1 MTDKTNRKPAQK
13 DQQLQ
18 SERRRV
24 ATVVHDQRGNA
35 SVEWQDA
42 PADYERPVLEILEDA
57 PHGPSREHGFDPYA
71 STPRRASGPDP
82 YASDPGRQRRVG
94 PPARAPVPR
103 SGNAAPPGPNAV
115 PPSRDA
121 APPSRDAAHNS
132 GRPTPPGSDVSRR
145 PRPDLRKLS
154 EWIKMMRELEARK
167 KSGAGDDQ
175 GGGEDSG
182 DGNGAA

>member
-1 MTDKTNRKPAQK
+1 LTDKTNRKPVQK
-13 DQQLQ
+13 DQQPQ
-18 SERRRV
+18 SERRRI

-94 PPARAPVPR
+94 PPARAPVPG
-103 SGNAAPPGPNAV
+103 SGNGAPPGRNAV
-115 PPSRDA
+115 
-121 APPSRDAAHNS
+121 PPSRDAAHNS
-132 GRPTPPGSDVSRR
+132 GRPTQPGSDVSRR
-145 PRPDLRKLS
+145 PRTDLRKLS
-154 EWIKMMRELEARK
+154 EWIKLMRELEARK
-167 KSGAGDDQ
+167 KSGGGDDE
-175 GGGEDSG
+175 GGGEDRG

>member
-1 MTDKTNRKPAQK
+1 LTDKTNRKPVQK

-42 PADYERPVLEILEDA
+42 PADYERPVLEILDDA
-57 PHGPSREHGFDPYA
+57 PYGPSREHGFDPYA

-94 PPARAPVPR
+94 PPARAPLPE
-103 SGNAAPPGPNAV
+103 SGNAAPPGRN
-115 PPSRDA
+115 A

-132 GRPTPPGSDVSRR
+132 GRPTQPGSDVSRR
-145 PRPDLRKLS
+145 PRTDLRKLS
-154 EWIKMMRELEARK
+154 EWIKLMRELEARK
-167 KSGAGDDQ
+167 QSGAGDAE
-175 GGGEDSG
+175 GGGEDRG

>member
-1 MTDKTNRKPAQK
+1 LTDKTKRKPVQK

-57 PHGPSREHGFDPYA
+57 QQGPSREHGFDPYA
-71 STPRRASGPDP
+71 TTSRRASGPDP
-82 YASDPGRQRRVG
+82 YAADPGRQRRVG
-94 PPARAPVPR
+94 PPAREPVPK
-103 SGNAAPPGPNAV
+103 SGNAAPPGRN
-115 PPSRDA
+115 A
-121 APPSRDAAHNS
+121 APPSRDAAPNS
-132 GRPTPPGSDVSRR
+132 GQPTQPGSDVSRR
-145 PRPDLRKLS
+145 PRTDLRRLS
-154 EWIKMMRELEARK
+154 EWIKMVRELEARK
-167 KSGAGDDQ
+167 KSGASDDE